1 MKARIALLLFASI
14 AQCLAAD
21 PLSTLAE
28 LRAALREELKSALD
42 KGNIENNQ
50 RLYQL
55 ESLLIESLPD
65 KELPDEK
72 MAQVIQTLM
81 QIRTLSR
88 EKKVTELADS
98 LRNELR
104 AQTKDAAKRLKEF
117 VNGAIAKCLREGLKA
132 TKPEELDAPLK
143 ELSDSHKHAQALWSN
158 ARMETSLNGYSLDGY
173 SSAERML
180 HNLQNLFLAEERG
193 DKSGK
198 AQMVA
203 DMRPDNF
210 LVDVIPRSE
219 LTALVDAGVAKL
231 KARGVVALSEK
242 EFDQKLQEAID
253 AVTDVENLGS
263 ALKHLMNVIVAQ
275 EKTQAF
281 PLSSGVPPI
290 IKKIVKIHDDV
301 TAGLGTTVDV
311 SLLVQREEEDRTS
324 KIKTLLLRFLMP
336 RILGID
342 EGSGMKAN
350 EPLPHFLTRTA
361 LSAMEKRDWSVL
373 SRILDFSG
381 RLPASQSPLNTLDS
395 SAFKQFLSAL
405 NLEGARQYSSA
416 VASYHAALKTG
427 SQNLPL
433 DFIGDRL
440 AEIEKEH
447 AKEYQAGVELS
458 NTPVIERYLPG
469 SRTVIFPPGYP
480 GSRMETSPPIQL
492 LPPASST
499 KPAKL
504 PESGS
509 APRTEPKSPAANPAE
524 PPPTEKKG
532 GSDKQ

>member
-1 MKARIALLLFASI
+1 MKMWIALLLFASL
-14 AQCLAAD
+14 AQCPAAD
-21 PLSTLAE
+21 PLATLAE

-42 KGNIENNQ
+42 KGNVENNQ

-55 ESLLIESLPD
+55 ESLLVESLPD

-72 MAQVIQTLM
+72 MAQTIQTLL
-81 QIRTLSR
+81 QIRTISR

-104 AQTKDAAKRLKEF
+104 AQTKDALKRLKEF
-117 VNGAIAKCLREGLKA
+117 VNETIAKCLREGLKA
-132 TKPEELDAPLK
+132 TKSDELDAPLK
-143 ELSDSHKHAQALWSN
+143 ELSRSLKHAQALCSN
-158 ARMETSLNGYSLDGY
+158 VRMEGSLNGYSLDGY

-180 HNLQNLFLAEERG
+180 KNLQNLFLAEERG

-219 LTALVDAGVAKL
+219 LTALVDANVAKL

-253 AVTDVENLGS
+253 AMTDTENLGS
-263 ALKHLMNVIVAQ
+263 ALKRIMNVIVAQ

-290 IKKIVKIHDDV
+290 IKKIVKIHDEV
-301 TAGLGTTVDV
+301 TGGFSTTVDV
-311 SLLVQREEEDRTS
+311 SLLILQEEGERTA
-324 KIKTLLLRFLMP
+324 KIKILLLRYLLP

-342 EGSGMKAN
+342 EGSGIKAG
-350 EPLPHFLTRTA
+350 ESLSHILTRTA

-381 RLPASQSPLNTLDS
+381 RLPATQSPLNTLDS
-395 SAFKQFLSAL
+395 SALRQFLSAL

-433 DFIGDRL
+433 AFIGDRL

-447 AKEYQAGVELS
+447 AKEYQAGIELS
-458 NTPVIERYLPG
+458 NIPVIERYIPG
-469 SRTVIFPPGYP
+469 PRTVIYPSGYP

-499 KPAKL
+499 KPAKP

-509 APRTEPKSPAANPAE
+509 APQTEPKSPAVKPAE
-524 PPPTEKKG
+524 PPPAEKKG
-532 GSDKQ
+532 SLDKQ

>member
-1 MKARIALLLFASI
+1 MKMWIALLLFVS
-14 AQCLAAD
+14 LADCPATD
-21 PLSTLAE
+21 SLTTLTE

-55 ESLLIESLPD
+55 ESLLVESLPD

-72 MAQVIQTLM
+72 IAQVIQTLM

-88 EKKVTELADS
+88 EKKVAELADS
-98 LRNELR
+98 LMNELR
-104 AQTKDAAKRLKEF
+104 AQTKDAAKRLKEY
-117 VNGAIAKCLREGLKA
+117 VNETIAKSLREGLKA
-132 TKPEELDAPLK
+132 TKAEELDAPLK
-143 ELSDSHKHAQALWSN
+143 ELSRSFKHAQALWSN
-158 ARMETSLNGYSLDGY
+158 ARMETNLNGYSLDGY

-180 HNLQNLFLAEERG
+180 RNLQNLFLAEERG

-281 PLSSGVPPI
+281 PLSSGVSPI
-290 IKKIVKIHDDV
+290 IKKIVKIHDDI

-311 SLLVQREEEDRTS
+311 SLLVQREEEDRTA
-324 KIKTLLLRFLMP
+324 KMKTLLLRFLMP

-381 RLPASQSPLNTLDS
+381 RLPASQSPLNTLDF

-440 AEIEKEH
+440 AGIEKEH

-469 SRTVIFPPGYP
+469 PRTVIFPPGYP

-504 PESGS
+504 SESGS
-509 APRTEPKSPAANPAE
+509 APRTEPKSPAANPTE